1 MTIYFKHISSK
12 KTQPAAAIHEFVT
25 AREFMY
31 SATLFFLANA
41 RSSAAMRLQIQDLT
55 KSFRRGAATLDV
67 LAGIN
72 LAAAAGEFVSVLG
85 PSGCG
90 KSTLFNLI
98 VGLLKPDAGRIQVG
112 GIPID
117 DHTGAFAY
125 MQQKDLLLPW
135 RTVLGNVLLG
145 PEIEGR
151 PRAEA
156 REEAMQLLEQLGLKG
171 FERSYPAQLSGGMRQ
186 RAALV
191 RTLLLKKEMLLL
203 DEPFGALDAMTRSV
217 MQSILLDIRQQWR
230 QTILLITHDVD
241 EALLF
246 SDRLYVLTA
255 RPATVKEEV
264 VVPLPR
270 PRSITDMA
278 LMQLKSRL
286 LATLQTEM
294 LNVFE

>member
-1 MTIYFKHISSK
+1 M
-12 KTQPAAAIHEFVT
+12 
-25 AREFMY
+25 
-31 SATLFFLANA
+31 
-41 RSSAAMRLQIQDLT
+41 RSSTAMKLQIQNLT
-55 KSFRRGAATLDV
+55 ASFRRDGGVLDV
-67 LAGIN
+67 LAGIE
-72 LAAAAGEFVSVLG
+72 LEAAPGEFVSVLG

-98 VGLLKPDAGRIQVG
+98 VGLLQPDSGSIRLDGVSIEG
-112 GIPID
+112 N
-117 DHTGAFAY
+117 TGSFAY

-151 PRAEA
+151 PRTSA
-156 REEAMQLLEQLGLKG
+156 RQEAMQLLDQLGLKG

-191 RTLLLKKEMLLL
+191 RTLLLKKDMLLL

-217 MQSILLDIRQQWR
+217 MQAVLLDIWRQWR

-246 SDRLYVLTA
+246 SDRIYVLTA

-264 VVPLPR
+264 AVSLPR
-270 PRSITDMA
+270 PRSVTDMA
-278 LMQLKSRL
+278 LVQLKGRL
-286 LATLQTEM
+286 LASLQTEM
-294 LNVFE
+294 INVFE

>member
-1 MTIYFKHISSK
+1 
-12 KTQPAAAIHEFVT
+12 
-25 AREFMY
+25 
-31 SATLFFLANA
+31 
-41 RSSAAMRLQIQDLT
+41 MRLQIQALT
-55 KSFRRGAATLDV
+55 KSFRRGASTLEV

-72 LAAAAGEFVSVLG
+72 LTAAPGEFVSVLG

-98 VGLLKPDAGRIQVG
+98 VGLLQPDAGSIRMDGV
-112 GIPID
+112 PID
-117 DHTGAFAY
+117 GHASVFAY

-156 REEAMQLLEQLGLKG
+156 REEAMQLLDQLGLKG

-186 RAALV
+186 RVALV
-191 RTLLLKKEMLLL
+191 RTLLLQKEVLLL

-217 MQSILLDIRQQWR
+217 MQSILLDIWQQCR

-246 SDRLYVLTA
+246 SDRIYVLTA

-264 VVPLPR
+264 VVSLPR
-270 PRSITDMA
+270 PRSITDIA
-278 LMQLKSRL
+278 LIQLKSRL
-286 LATLQTEM
+286 LTTLQTEM

>member
-1 MTIYFKHISSK
+1 
-12 KTQPAAAIHEFVT
+12 
-25 AREFMY
+25 
-31 SATLFFLANA
+31 
-41 RSSAAMRLQIQDLT
+41 MRLQIQALT
-55 KSFRRGAATLDV
+55 KSFSRDAFTLDV
-67 LAGIN
+67 LAGID
-72 LAAAAGEFVSVLG
+72 LEAAPGEFVSVLG

-98 VGLLKPDAGRIQVG
+98 VGLLQPDAGRIQIDGV
-112 GIPID
+112 PITGN
-117 DHTGAFAY
+117 TGAFAY

-145 PEIEGR
+145 PEISGR

-156 REEAMQLLEQLGLKG
+156 RAEALQLLDQLGLKG

-191 RTLLLKKEMLLL
+191 RTLLLKKDILLL
-203 DEPFGALDAMTRSV
+203 DEPFGALDAMTRAV
-217 MQSILLDIRQQWR
+217 MQSILLDIWQAWR

-246 SDRLYVLTA
+246 SDRIYVLTA
-255 RPATVKEEV
+255 RPAMVKEVVEV
-264 VVPLPR
+264 ALPR

-278 LMQLKSRL
+278 LIQLKRHL
-286 LATLQTEM
+286 LETLQTEM
-294 LNVFE
+294 LNVFDL

>member
-1 MTIYFKHISSK
+1 
-12 KTQPAAAIHEFVT
+12 
-25 AREFMY
+25 
-31 SATLFFLANA
+31 
-41 RSSAAMRLQIQDLT
+41 MRLQIQALT
-55 KSFRRGAATLDV
+55 KSFRRNASTLHV
-67 LAGIN
+67 LAGMD
-72 LAAAAGEFVSVLG
+72 LEAAPGEFVSVLG

-98 VGLLKPDAGRIQVG
+98 VGLLQPDAGRIQID
-112 GIPID
+112 GIPITGN
-117 DHTGAFAY
+117 TGAFAY

-156 REEAMQLLEQLGLKG
+156 QVGALQLLDQLGLKG

-191 RTLLLKKEMLLL
+191 RTLLLKKDMLLL

-217 MQSILLDIRQQWR
+217 MQTILLDIWQQWR

-246 SDRLYVLTA
+246 SDRIYVLTA
-255 RPATVKEEV
+255 RPATVKEVVEV
-264 VVPLPR
+264 SLPR
-270 PRSITDMA
+270 PRSITDIA
-278 LMQLKSRL
+278 LIGLKRHL

>member
-1 MTIYFKHISSK
+1 
-12 KTQPAAAIHEFVT
+12 
-25 AREFMY
+25 
-31 SATLFFLANA
+31 
-41 RSSAAMRLQIQDLT
+41 MRLQIQDLT
-55 KSFRRGAATLDV
+55 KSFRRGGATLDV

-151 PRAEA
+151 PRAEV

-217 MQSILLDIRQQWR
+217 MQSILLDIWQQWR

>member
-1 MTIYFKHISSK
+1 
-12 KTQPAAAIHEFVT
+12 
-25 AREFMY
+25 
-31 SATLFFLANA
+31 
-41 RSSAAMRLQIQDLT
+41 MRLQIQALA
-55 KSFRRGAATLDV
+55 KSFRRETSTLDV
-67 LAGIN
+67 LAGID
-72 LAAAAGEFVSVLG
+72 LEAAPGEFVAVLG

-98 VGLLKPDAGRIQVG
+98 VGLLQPDAGRIQVDD
-112 GIPID
+112 IPI
-117 DHTGAFAY
+117 TGNTGVFAY

-145 PEIEGR
+145 PEIARR
-151 PRAEA
+151 PRAAAQAEA
-156 REEAMQLLEQLGLKG
+156 LQLLDQLGLKG
-171 FERSYPAQLSGGMRQ
+171 FEQSYPAQLSGGMRQ

-191 RTLLLKKEMLLL
+191 RTLLLKKDMLLL

-217 MQSILLDIRQQWR
+217 MQATLLDIWQQWG

-246 SDRLYVLTA
+246 SDRIYVLTA

-264 VVPLPR
+264 EVALPR

-278 LMQLKSRL
+278 LIQLKSHL

-294 LNVFE
+294 LNVFESNAPM

>member
-1 MTIYFKHISSK
+1 
-12 KTQPAAAIHEFVT
+12 
-25 AREFMY
+25 
-31 SATLFFLANA
+31 
-41 RSSAAMRLQIQDLT
+41 MRLQIQDLT
-55 KSFRRGAATLDV
+55 KSFRRGASSLGV
-67 LAGIN
+67 LAGIH
-72 LAAAAGEFVSVLG
+72 LEAAPGEFVSVLG

-98 VGLLKPDAGRIQVG
+98 VGLLQPDAGTICVDDQPIG
-112 GIPID
+112 GN
-117 DHTGAFAY
+117 TGAFAY

-151 PRAEA
+151 PRAKA
-156 REEAMQLLEQLGLKG
+156 RDEAMQLLDQLGLKG
-171 FERSYPAQLSGGMRQ
+171 FESSYPAQLSGGMRQ

-203 DEPFGALDAMTRSV
+203 DEPFGALDAMTQTV
-217 MQSILLDIRQQWR
+217 MQSILLDIWQQWR

-246 SDRLYVLTA
+246 SDRIYVLTA
-255 RPATVKEEV
+255 RPAMVKEEV
-264 VVPLPR
+264 EVPLPR

-278 LMQLKSRL
+278 LIQLKSRL
-286 LATLQTEM
+286 LDTLQTEM

>member
-1 MTIYFKHISSK
+1 
-12 KTQPAAAIHEFVT
+12 
-25 AREFMY
+25 
-31 SATLFFLANA
+31 
-41 RSSAAMRLQIQDLT
+41 MRLQIQDLT
-55 KSFRRGAATLDV
+55 KSFRRGAAALDV
-67 LAGIN
+67 LTGIN
-72 LAAAAGEFVSVLG
+72 LAAAPGEFISVLG

-90 KSTLFNLI
+90 KSTLFNLV
-98 VGLLKPDAGRIQVG
+98 VGLLQPDAGTIRIDGVSITDNTG
-112 GIPID
+112 TGN
-117 DHTGAFAY
+117 TGAFAY

-156 REEAMQLLEQLGLKG
+156 RGEAMQLLDQLGLKG
-171 FERSYPAQLSGGMRQ
+171 FESSYPAQLSGGMRQ

-191 RTLLLKKEMLLL
+191 RTLLLKKDILLL

-217 MQSILLDIRQQWR
+217 MQSILLDIWQQWR

-246 SDRLYVLTA
+246 SNRIYVLTA

-264 VVPLPR
+264 AVPLPR
-270 PRSITDMA
+270 PRAITDMA
-278 LMQLKSRL
+278 LIQLKSRL

>member
-1 MTIYFKHISSK
+1 MK
-12 KTQPAAAIHEFVT
+12 
-25 AREFMY
+25 
-31 SATLFFLANA
+31 
-41 RSSAAMRLQIQDLT
+41 LQIQNLT
-55 KSFRRGAATLDV
+55 KSFRRGASTLDV

-72 LAAAAGEFVSVLG
+72 LEAAPGEFVAVLG

-98 VGLLKPDAGRIQVG
+98 VGLLLPDAGHLQVDG
-112 GIPID
+112 VSID
-117 DHTGAFAY
+117 SNTGAFAY

-156 REEAMQLLEQLGLKG
+156 RDEAMQLLDQLGLKG
-171 FERSYPAQLSGGMRQ
+171 FESSYPAQLSGGMRQ

-191 RTLLLKKEMLLL
+191 RTLLLKKDMLLL

-217 MQSILLDIRQQWR
+217 MQSILLDIWQQWR

-246 SDRLYVLTA
+246 SDRIYVLTA
-255 RPATVKEEV
+255 RPATVKEEIT
-264 VVPLPR
+264 VPLPR

-278 LMQLKSRL
+278 LIQLKSRL
-286 LATLQTEM
+286 LETLQTEM

>member
-1 MTIYFKHISSK
+1 
-12 KTQPAAAIHEFVT
+12 
-25 AREFMY
+25 
-31 SATLFFLANA
+31 
-41 RSSAAMRLQIQDLT
+41 MRLQIQDLT

-67 LAGIN
+67 LAVIN
-72 LAAAAGEFVSVLG
+72 LTAAPGEFVSVLG

-98 VGLLKPDAGRIQVG
+98 VGLLQPETGRIQVG

-117 DHTGAFAY
+117 GNTSAFAY

-145 PEIEGR
+145 PEIEGS

-156 REEAMQLLEQLGLKG
+156 REEAMQLLDQLGLKG
-171 FERSYPAQLSGGMRQ
+171 FARSYPAQLSGGMRQ

-191 RTLLLKKEMLLL
+191 RTLLLKKEILLL

-217 MQSILLDIRQQWR
+217 MQSILLDIWQQWR

-246 SDRLYVLTA
+246 SDRIYVLSA
-255 RPATVKEEV
+255 RPAIVKAEV
-264 VVPLPR
+264 AVPLSR

-278 LMQLKSRL
+278 LMQLKSQL
-286 LATLQTEM
+286 LAMLQTEM
-294 LNVFE
+294 LNVFD